1 MVSPERERL
10 EADLTFKR
18 IGELFF
24 EPVRGTFDAAH
35 LKEIDRRIFQDL
47 PRTRFDDVTPGEFR
61 PAVEGQDWFKARGES
76 PKGQVFVAYSKWMA
90 PHSAD

>member
-1 MVSPERERL
+1 MVSSERERL

-35 LKEIDRRIFQDL
+35 LKEINRRIFQDL
-47 PRTRFDDVTPGEFR
+47 PGLGFDDVTSGEFR
-61 PAVEGQDWFKARGES
+61 PVVEGPDC
-76 PKGQVFVAYSKWMA
+76 
-90 PHSAD
+90 